1 MNRKTVLWIGLSALA
16 LTSLSCIGTTI
27 LREFGKG
34 DDNGSQVE
42 GVSTEMPSARST
54 ATAVSIPPLPINSPA
69 APPADS
75 DLLALIGYASAMQ
88 PLLGEVGTILK
99 RDGEILKASEGEND
113 AVLCDG
119 RLETDNEAMEEVL
132 NQVRVISPPADAA
145 MIHDLV
151 LRSGDAWNEALD
163 YIEQFCDTGNQL
175 YKVPAILKFWEAAAS
190 IQDAGNR
197 FWLLI
202 LSKGV
207 EDWVQ
212 R

>member
-1 MNRKTVLWIGLSALA
+1 MNRKTVLRMGLSALA

-27 LREFGKG
+27 VRELGQEA
-34 DDNGSQVE
+34 DSGSQVE
-42 GVSTEMPSARST
+42 GVSDEMPSARPT
-54 ATAVSIPPLPINSPA
+54 ATAVSIPPLPIISP

-88 PLLGEVGTILK
+88 PLLVEAGTILK
-99 RDGEILKASEGEND
+99 QDGEIFKASEGGND
-113 AVLCDG
+113 ALLCDS
-119 RLETDNEAMEEVL
+119 RLETDNESMEEVL

-145 MIHDLV
+145 VIHDLA

-163 YIEQFCDTGNQL
+163 YIELFCDTDNQL

-190 IQDAGNR
+190 IQNAGNR

>member
-1 MNRKTVLWIGLSALA
+1 MNRKTVLWIGLSTLV

-27 LREFGKG
+27 VRDLGQEA
-34 DDNGSQVE
+34 DSGSQVE
-42 GVSTEMPSARST
+42 GVSDEIPSARPT
-54 ATAVSIPPLPINSPA
+54 ATAVSIPPLPIVSP

-88 PLLGEVGTILK
+88 PLLVEAGTILK
-99 RDGEILKASEGEND
+99 QDGEILKASEGGND
-113 AVLCDG
+113 ALLCDG
-119 RLETDNEAMEEVL
+119 RLETDNESMEEVL

-145 MIHDLV
+145 VIHDSV

-163 YIEQFCDTGNQL
+163 YIELFCDTDNQL

-190 IQDAGNR
+190 IQNAGNR